1 MRSLRFAWLSL
12 VRQPGRTLL
21 GVLGVA
27 ATGALL
33 FDMLLLANGLVV
45 AMEDLLDDAGFD
57 VRVTA
62 MDGIPFG
69 GPRLREAS
77 TAVAA
82 IAVLPEVAQAVP
94 MRLGDATVDGPDD
107 PGDPG
112 DPDDPDGAVGPEG
125 AERGVTVIGAPAGAN
140 AGWTLVEGRRLDDV
154 EAESVRPVL
163 VNAAF
168 AEATGT
174 APGDGVT
181 LRGDCGGGRAVA
193 PAIAFRVNGI
203 AAFSFDSASELT
215 TAMSLADLADLCGDV
230 DPDEAEMIL
239 VTSRAG
245 AGAGATA
252 GADAAARAIRR
263 SLPEVFVATNAELV
277 DRFQQQG
284 NDYFRQISSVLAS
297 VTLFFALLLVTTLLT
312 VSVNQRLAEVA
323 TLRALGFSR
332 RRIATDL
339 LAESVA
345 IVGAGGLLALP
356 LGAALAVWLD
366 GILRSMPGMPAGLH
380 FFVFQPRALVLHLAL
395 LAATAV
401 LAALYPM
408 HLATRL
414 PIAATLREEVV
425 G

>member
-1 MRSLRFAWLSL
+1 MRSLRFTWLGL

-62 MDGIPFG
+62 MEGIPFG
-69 GPRLREAS
+69 GPRLRDAS
-77 TAVAA
+77 IAVEA
-82 IAVLPEVAQAVP
+82 IAGLPEVAQAVP
-94 MRLGDATVDGPDD
+94 MRLGDATVGG

-112 DPDDPDGAVGPEG
+112 DPGGPGGPGGAD
-125 AERGVTVIGAPAGAN
+125 RDVTVIGAPAGSN

-154 EAESVRPVL
+154 EEPSVRPVL

-168 AEATGT
+168 ARATGT
-174 APGDGVT
+174 APGVGVT
-181 LRGDCGGGRAVA
+181 LRGDCGGGSAAA
-193 PAIAFRVNGI
+193 PPVAFRVTGV
-203 AAFSFDSASELT
+203 ATFSFDSAAELT
-215 TAMSLADLADLCGDV
+215 AAMTLADLADLCGDV
-230 DPDEAEMIL
+230 DPDEAEMVL
-239 VTSRAG
+239 VTSQPAAG
-245 AGAGATA
+245 A
-252 GADAAARAIRR
+252 AAAAGAIRR
-263 SLPEVFVATNAELV
+263 RLPEVFVATNAELV
-277 DRFQQQG
+277 DRFQQEG
-284 NDYFRQISSVLAS
+284 NGYFQQISSVLAS

-345 IVGAGGLLALP
+345 IVGAGGLLAVP
-356 LGAALAVWLD
+356 LGAGLAFWLD
-366 GILRSMPGMPAGLH
+366 GILRSMPGMPSGLH
-380 FFVFQPRALVLHLAL
+380 FFVFQPRALVLHVGL
-395 LAATAV
+395 LGATAV

-425 G
+425 S

>member
-1 MRSLRFAWLSL
+1 MRSLRFAWLGL

-45 AMEDLLDDAGFD
+45 AMEDLLDEAGFD

-69 GPRLREAS
+69 GPRLRDAS

-82 IAVLPEVAQAVP
+82 IAVLPEVARAVP
-94 MRLGDATVDGPDD
+94 MRLGDATVGGPDSAD
-107 PGDPG
+107 RD
-112 DPDDPDGAVGPEG
+112 
-125 AERGVTVIGAPAGAN
+125 VTVIGAPAGAN
-140 AGWTLVEGRRLDDV
+140 AGWTLVEGRRLDHV
-154 EAESVRPVL
+154 EAPSARPVL

-168 AEATGT
+168 VEASGT

-181 LRGDCGGGRAVA
+181 LRGDCGGGRAAA
-193 PAIAFRVNGI
+193 PAMAFRVNGI

-215 TAMSLADLADLCGDV
+215 AAMSLTDLADLCGDV

-239 VTSRAG
+239 VTSHAVAG
-245 AGAGATA
+245 AGAPA

-263 SLPEVFVATNAELV
+263 RLPEVFVATNAELV
-277 DRFQQQG
+277 DRFQQEG
-284 NDYFRQISSVLAS
+284 NGYFRQISSVLAS

-356 LGAALAVWLD
+356 LGGALAVWLD
-366 GILRSMPGMPAGLH
+366 GILRSMPGMPDGLH
-380 FFVFQPRALVLHLAL
+380 FFVFQARALALHAGL

-425 G
+425 S

>member
-45 AMEDLLDDAGFD
+45 AMEDLLDEAGFD

-94 MRLGDATVDGPDD
+94 MRLGDATIGGPDGTD
-107 PGDPG
+107 R
-112 DPDDPDGAVGPEG
+112 PDGAD
-125 AERGVTVIGAPAGAN
+125 RGVTVIGAPAGAN

-154 EAESVRPVL
+154 EAGAVRPVL

-168 AEATGT
+168 AEAGGLS
-174 APGDGVT
+174 PGDGVT

-193 PAIAFRVNGI
+193 PAIAFRVNGV

-215 TAMSLADLADLCGDV
+215 AAMTLADLADLCGDV

-239 VTSRAG
+239 VTSRAV

-263 SLPEVFVATNAELV
+263 SLPEVFVSTNAELV
-277 DRFQQQG
+277 DRFQQAG

-356 LGAALAVWLD
+356 FGGALAVWLD

-380 FFVFQPRALVLHLAL
+380 FFVFQPRALVLHLGL

-425 G
+425 S

>member
-1 MRSLRFAWLSL
+1 MSSLRFAWLGL

-33 FDMLLLANGLVV
+33 FDMLLLANGLIV
-45 AMEDLLDDAGFD
+45 AMEDLLDEAGFD

-62 MDGIPFG
+62 MEGIPFG
-69 GPRLREAS
+69 GPRLRGAS

-82 IAVLPEVAQAVP
+82 IVVLPEVAQAVP
-94 MRLGDATVDGPDD
+94 MRLGDATVGGPA
-107 PGDPG
+107 
-112 DPDDPDGAVGPEG
+112 GAD
-125 AERGVTVIGAPAGAN
+125 RDVTVIGAPAGSN

-154 EAESVRPVL
+154 APPSIRPVL

-168 AEATGT
+168 ARTNGT
-174 APGDGVT
+174 SPGDGVT
-181 LRGDCGGGRAVA
+181 LRGDCGAGRAAA
-193 PAIAFRVNGI
+193 PPVAFRVTGI
-203 AAFSFDSASELT
+203 AAFSFDSAAELT
-215 TAMSLADLADLCGDV
+215 AAMSLADLADLCGDI
-230 DPDEAEMIL
+230 DPDEAEMVL
-239 VTSRAG
+239 VTSQPAVG
-245 AGAGATA
+245 
-252 GADAAARAIRR
+252 AAAAAHAIRR
-263 SLPEVFVATNAELV
+263 RLPEVFVATNAELV
-277 DRFQQQG
+277 DRFQQEG
-284 NDYFRQISSVLAS
+284 NGYFRQISSVLAS

-345 IVGAGGLLALP
+345 IVGAGGALALP
-356 LGAALAVWLD
+356 LGAGLAVWLD
-366 GILRSMPGMPAGLH
+366 GILRSMPGMPDGLH
-380 FFVFQPRALVLHLAL
+380 FFVFQPRALALHAGL
-395 LAATAV
+395 LGATAV

-425 G
+425 S

>member
-94 MRLGDATVDGPDD
+94 MRLGDATVGGPDST
-107 PGDPG
+107 
-112 DPDDPDGAVGPEG
+112 
-125 AERGVTVIGAPAGAN
+125 ERDVTVIGAPAGAN

-154 EAESVRPVL
+154 EAESGRRVL

-168 AEATGT
+168 AEAGGLS
-174 APGDGVT
+174 PGGGVT

-203 AAFSFDSASELT
+203 ATFSFDSASELT
-215 TAMSLADLADLCGDV
+215 AAMSLADLADLCGDV

-239 VTSRAG
+239 VTSRAV

-252 GADAAARAIRR
+252 GADAAAGAIRER
-263 SLPEVFVATNAELV
+263 LPEVFVATNAELV
-277 DRFQQQG
+277 DRFQQEG

-356 LGAALAVWLD
+356 LGGALAVWLD

-380 FFVFQPRALVLHLAL
+380 FFVFQPRALGLHLGL

-425 G
+425 S

>member
-1 MRSLRFAWLSL
+1 MRSAAFVWRSL

-45 AMEDLLDDAGFD
+45 AMEDLLDEAGFD

-62 MDGIPFG
+62 MEGIPFG
-69 GPRLREAS
+69 GPRLPDAS

-82 IAVLPEVAQAVP
+82 IAALPEVAQAVP
-94 MRLGDATVDGPDD
+94 MRLGDARVGRA
-107 PGDPG
+107 GDAG
-112 DPDDPDGAVGPEG
+112 RD
-125 AERGVTVIGAPAGAN
+125 VTVIGAPAGSN
-140 AGWTLVEGRRLDDV
+140 AGWTLVEGDRLD
-154 EAESVRPVL
+154 AAGSPSVRGVL
-163 VNAAF
+163 VNGAF
-168 AEATGT
+168 ARTNGA

-181 LRGDCGGGRAVA
+181 LRGDCGGGRAAA
-193 PAIAFRVNGI
+193 PPIAFRVAGV

-215 TAMSLADLADLCGDV
+215 AAMSLADLADLCGDV

-239 VTSRAG
+239 VTSRPA
-245 AGAGATA
+245 A
-252 GADAAARAIRR
+252 GADAAARAIRQR
-263 SLPEVFVATNAELV
+263 LPAVFVATNAELV
-277 DRFQQQG
+277 DRFQQEG
-284 NDYFRQISSVLAS
+284 NGYFRQISAVLAS

-339 LAESVA
+339 LAESAA

-356 LGAALAVWLD
+356 LGAALAAWLD
-366 GILRSMPGMPAGLH
+366 AILRSMPGMPAGLH
-380 FFVFQPRALVLHLAL
+380 FFVFQPRALALHAGL

-425 G
+425 S

>member
-1 MRSLRFAWLSL
+1 M
-12 VRQPGRTLL
+12 
-21 GVLGVA
+21 
-27 ATGALL
+27 
-33 FDMLLLANGLVV
+33 
-45 AMEDLLDDAGFD
+45 
-57 VRVTA
+57 
-62 MDGIPFG
+62 
-69 GPRLREAS
+69 
-77 TAVAA
+77 
-82 IAVLPEVAQAVP
+82 
-94 MRLGDATVDGPDD
+94 
-107 PGDPG
+107 
-112 DPDDPDGAVGPEG
+112 
-125 AERGVTVIGAPAGAN
+125 
-140 AGWTLVEGRRLDDV
+140 
-154 EAESVRPVL
+154 L

-168 AEATGT
+168 AEATRT
-174 APGDGVT
+174 SPGDGVT

-193 PAIAFRVNGI
+193 PAIAFRVNGV

-215 TAMSLADLADLCGDV
+215 AAMSLADLADLCGDI

-239 VTSRAG
+239 VTSHAAAG
-245 AGAGATA
+245 AATA
-252 GADAAARAIRR
+252 GADAAARAIRQR
-263 SLPEVFVATNAELV
+263 LPEVFVATNAELV

-380 FFVFQPRALVLHLAL
+380 FFVFQPRALVLHLGL

-425 G
+425 S

>member
-12 VRQPGRTLL
+12 VRQPVRTLL

-45 AMEDLLDDAGFD
+45 AMEDLLGDAGFD

-94 MRLGDATVDGPDD
+94 MRLGDATVGGPDSTD
-107 PGDPG
+107 RD
-112 DPDDPDGAVGPEG
+112 
-125 AERGVTVIGAPAGAN
+125 VTVIGAPAGAN

-154 EAESVRPVL
+154 EAGSGRPVL

-168 AEATGT
+168 AESGGLS
-174 APGDGVT
+174 PGDGVT

-193 PAIAFRVNGI
+193 PAIAFRLNGI

-215 TAMSLADLADLCGDV
+215 AAMSLADLADLCGDV

-239 VTSRAG
+239 VTSRAAGG
-245 AGAGATA
+245 AATA
-252 GADAAARAIRR
+252 GADAAAGAIRKR
-263 SLPEVFVATNAELV
+263 LPEVFVATNAELV
-277 DRFQQQG
+277 DRFQQEG

-356 LGAALAVWLD
+356 LGGALAVWLD

-425 G
+425 S

>member
-94 MRLGDATVDGPDD
+94 MRLGDATVGGGGPDSTD
-107 PGDPG
+107 R
-112 DPDDPDGAVGPEG
+112 PDVADRD
-125 AERGVTVIGAPAGAN
+125 VTVIGAPAGAN

-154 EAESVRPVL
+154 QAGSARPVL

-193 PAIAFRVNGI
+193 PARAFRVNGI

-215 TAMSLADLADLCGDV
+215 AAMSLADLADLCGDV

-239 VTSRAG
+239 VTSRAVT
-245 AGAGATA
+245 GAGATA

-277 DRFQQQG
+277 DRFQQEG

-380 FFVFQPRALVLHLAL
+380 FFVFQPGALVLHLAL

-425 G
+425 S

>member
-94 MRLGDATVDGPDD
+94 MRLGDATVGGPDSTD
-107 PGDPG
+107 RD
-112 DPDDPDGAVGPEG
+112 
-125 AERGVTVIGAPAGAN
+125 VTVIGAPAGAN

-154 EAESVRPVL
+154 EAESGRPVL

-168 AEATGT
+168 AQTGGLS
-174 APGDGVT
+174 PGDGVT

-193 PAIAFRVNGI
+193 PATAFRVNGI

-215 TAMSLADLADLCGDV
+215 AAMSLADLADLCGDV

-239 VTSRAG
+239 VTSRAAGG
-245 AGAGATA
+245 AATA
-252 GADAAARAIRR
+252 GADAAAGAIRQR
-263 SLPEVFVATNAELV
+263 LPEVFVATNAELV
-277 DRFQQQG
+277 DRFQQEG

-356 LGAALAVWLD
+356 LGGALAVWLD

-380 FFVFQPRALVLHLAL
+380 FFVFQPRALVLHLGL

-425 G
+425 S

>member
-1 MRSLRFAWLSL
+1 MRSLRFTWLGL

-57 VRVTA
+57 VRVTS
-62 MDGIPFG
+62 MEGIPFG
-69 GPRLREAS
+69 GPRLRDAS
-77 TAVAA
+77 SAVAA
-82 IAVLPEVAQAVP
+82 IAELPEVAQAVP
-94 MRLGDATVDGPDD
+94 MRLGDATVGGPGGPGSPGG
-107 PGDPG
+107 PGDPV
-112 DPDDPDGAVGPEG
+112 GAD
-125 AERGVTVIGAPAGAN
+125 RDVTVIGAPAGSN
-140 AGWTLVEGRRLDDV
+140 AGWTLVDGRRLDDV
-154 EAESVRPVL
+154 EEPSVRPML

-168 AEATGT
+168 ARANGT

-181 LRGDCGGGRAVA
+181 LRGDCGGGRAAA
-193 PAIAFRVNGI
+193 PAVAFRVTGV
-203 AAFSFDSASELT
+203 ATFSFDSAAELT
-215 TAMSLADLADLCGDV
+215 AAMSLADLADLCGDI
-230 DPDEAEMIL
+230 DPDEAEMVL
-239 VTSRAG
+239 VTSQPAAG
-245 AGAGATA
+245 AS
-252 GADAAARAIRR
+252 AAADAIRR
-263 SLPEVFVATNAELV
+263 RLPEVFVATNAELV
-277 DRFQQQG
+277 DRFQQEG
-284 NDYFRQISSVLAS
+284 NGYFQQISSVLAS

-332 RRIATDL
+332 RRVATDL

-345 IVGAGGLLALP
+345 IVGAGGLLAVP
-356 LGAALAVWLD
+356 LGAGLAFWLD
-366 GILRSMPGMPAGLH
+366 GILRSMPGMPSGLH
-380 FFVFQPRALVLHLAL
+380 FFVFQPRALVLHVGL
-395 LAATAV
+395 LGATAV

-425 G
+425 S

>member
-69 GPRLREAS
+69 GPRLRDAS
-77 TAVAA
+77 TAVTA
-82 IAVLPEVAQAVP
+82 ITVLPEVARAVP

-107 PGDPG
+107 PG
-112 DPDDPDGAVGPEG
+112 DPDGAVGPEG

-163 VNAAF
+163 VNSAF
-168 AEATGT
+168 AEAGGLS
-174 APGDGVT
+174 PGGDVT
-181 LRGDCGGGRAVA
+181 LRGDCGGGRAAA

-215 TAMSLADLADLCGDV
+215 AAMSLADLADLCGDV

-239 VTSRAG
+239 VTSRAV

-252 GADAAARAIRR
+252 GADAAARAIRQR
-263 SLPEVFVATNAELV
+263 LPEVFVATNAELV

-380 FFVFQPRALVLHLAL
+380 FFVFQPRALVLHLGL

-425 G
+425 S

>member
-1 MRSLRFAWLSL
+1 MRSLRFAWLGL

-45 AMEDLLDDAGFD
+45 AMEDLLDEAGFD

-94 MRLGDATVDGPDD
+94 MRLGDATIGGPDSAD
-107 PGDPG
+107 
-112 DPDDPDGAVGPEG
+112 
-125 AERGVTVIGAPAGAN
+125 RGVTVIGAPAGAN

-154 EAESVRPVL
+154 QAGSARPVL

-174 APGDGVT
+174 APGGGVT

-193 PAIAFRVNGI
+193 PAIGFRVNGV

-215 TAMSLADLADLCGDV
+215 AAMSLADLADLCGDV

-239 VTSRAG
+239 VTSRAV
-245 AGAGATA
+245 AGAGAPA

-277 DRFQQQG
+277 DRFQQEG

-356 LGAALAVWLD
+356 LGGALAVWLD
-366 GILRSMPGMPAGLH
+366 AILRSMPGMPAGLH

-425 G
+425 S

>member
-1 MRSLRFAWLSL
+1 
-12 VRQPGRTLL
+12 
-21 GVLGVA
+21 
-27 ATGALL
+27 
-33 FDMLLLANGLVV
+33 
-45 AMEDLLDDAGFD
+45 MEDLLDDAGFD

-94 MRLGDATVDGPDD
+94 MRLGDATVGGPDSTD
-107 PGDPG
+107 RD
-112 DPDDPDGAVGPEG
+112 
-125 AERGVTVIGAPAGAN
+125 VTVIAAPAGDN

-154 EAESVRPVL
+154 EAGSGRPML

-168 AEATGT
+168 AEAGGLS
-174 APGDGVT
+174 PGDGVT

-215 TAMSLADLADLCGDV
+215 AAMSLADLADLCGDV

-239 VTSRAG
+239 VTSRAAGG
-245 AGAGATA
+245 AATA
-252 GADAAARAIRR
+252 GADAAAGAIRR
-263 SLPEVFVATNAELV
+263 RLPEVFVATNAELV
-277 DRFQQQG
+277 DRFQQEG

-356 LGAALAVWLD
+356 LGGALAVWLD

-380 FFVFQPRALVLHLAL
+380 FFVFQPRALVLHLGL

-425 G
+425 S

>member
-1 MRSLRFAWLSL
+1 MRSLRFTWLGL

-62 MDGIPFG
+62 MEGIPFG

-82 IAVLPEVAQAVP
+82 IGGLPEVAQAVP
-94 MRLGDATVDGPDD
+94 MRLGDATVSGP
-107 PGDPG
+107 
-112 DPDDPDGAVGPEG
+112 
-125 AERGVTVIGAPAGAN
+125 RGVDREVTVIGAPAGAN

-154 EAESVRPVL
+154 EAPSVRPML

-168 AEATGT
+168 ARANGT

-181 LRGDCGGGRAVA
+181 LRGDCGGGRAAA
-193 PAIAFRVNGI
+193 PPVAFRVTGV
-203 AAFSFDSASELT
+203 ATFSFDSAAELT
-215 TAMSLADLADLCGDV
+215 AAMSLADLADLCGDV
-230 DPDEAEMIL
+230 DPDEAELVL
-239 VTSRAG
+239 VTSQPA
-245 AGAGATA
+245 A
-252 GADAAARAIRR
+252 GADAAAGAIRR
-263 SLPEVFVATNAELV
+263 QLPEVFVATNAELV
-277 DRFQQQG
+277 DRFQQEG
-284 NDYFRQISSVLAS
+284 NGYFRQISSVLAS

-345 IVGAGGLLALP
+345 IVGAGGLLAVP

-366 GILRSMPGMPAGLH
+366 GILRSMPGMPSGLH
-380 FFVFQPRALVLHLAL
+380 FFVFQPRALVLHAGL

-425 G
+425 S

>member
-94 MRLGDATVDGPDD
+94 MRLGDATVGGGGGPDSTD
-107 PGDPG
+107 R
-112 DPDDPDGAVGPEG
+112 PDVADRD
-125 AERGVTVIGAPAGAN
+125 VTVIGAPTGAN

-154 EAESVRPVL
+154 QAGSARPVL

-193 PAIAFRVNGI
+193 PAITFRVNGI

-215 TAMSLADLADLCGDV
+215 AAMSLADLADLCGDV

-239 VTSRAG
+239 VTSHAVT
-245 AGAGATA
+245 GAGATA

-277 DRFQQQG
+277 DRFQQEG

-425 G
+425 S

>member
-1 MRSLRFAWLSL
+1 MRSLRFTWLGL

-62 MDGIPFG
+62 MEGIPFG
-69 GPRLREAS
+69 GPRLRDAS
-77 TAVAA
+77 TAVEA
-82 IAVLPEVAQAVP
+82 IARLPEVAQAVP
-94 MRLGDATVDGPDD
+94 MRLGDATVGGPGGPGG

-112 DPDDPDGAVGPEG
+112 GAD
-125 AERGVTVIGAPAGAN
+125 RDVTVIGAPAGSN

-154 EAESVRPVL
+154 EEPSVRPML

-168 AEATGT
+168 ARANGT

-181 LRGDCGGGRAVA
+181 LRGDCGGGRAAA
-193 PAIAFRVNGI
+193 PAVAFRVTGV
-203 AAFSFDSASELT
+203 ATFSFDSAAELRA
-215 TAMSLADLADLCGDV
+215 AMTLADLADLCGDV
-230 DPDEAEMIL
+230 DPDEAEMVL
-239 VTSRAG
+239 VTSQPAAG
-245 AGAGATA
+245 A
-252 GADAAARAIRR
+252 AAAADAIRR
-263 SLPEVFVATNAELV
+263 RLPEVFVATNAELV
-277 DRFQQQG
+277 DRFQQEG
-284 NDYFRQISSVLAS
+284 NGYFQQISSVLAS

-356 LGAALAVWLD
+356 LGAGLAVWLD
-366 GILRSMPGMPAGLH
+366 GILRSMPGMPSGLH
-380 FFVFQPRALVLHLAL
+380 FFVFQPRALVLHVGL
-395 LAATAV
+395 LGATAV

-425 G
+425 S

>member
-94 MRLGDATVDGPDD
+94 MRLGDATVNGPDAAD
-107 PGDPG
+107 P
-112 DPDDPDGAVGPEG
+112 PDVADRPDVADHPDVTD
-125 AERGVTVIGAPAGAN
+125 RGVTVIGAPAGAN

-154 EAESVRPVL
+154 QAGSARPVL

-168 AEATGT
+168 AEATGA
-174 APGDGVT
+174 APGSGVT

-215 TAMSLADLADLCGDV
+215 AAMSLADLADLCGDV

-239 VTSRAG
+239 VTSHAAAG
-245 AGAGATA
+245 AATA
-252 GADAAARAIRR
+252 GADAAARAIRQR
-263 SLPEVFVATNAELV
+263 LPEVFVATNAELV

-425 G
+425 S

>member
-1 MRSLRFAWLSL
+1 MRSFGFTWRSL

-21 GVLGVA
+21 GMLGVA

-45 AMEDLLDDAGFD
+45 AMEDLLDEAGFD

-69 GPRLREAS
+69 GPRLRDAS

-94 MRLGDATVDGPDD
+94 MRLGDAKLAGPDGTD
-107 PGDPG
+107 
-112 DPDDPDGAVGPEG
+112 
-125 AERGVTVIGAPAGAN
+125 RSVTVIGAPTGAN
-140 AGWTLVEGRRLDDV
+140 AGWTLVAGRRLDDV
-154 EAESVRPVL
+154 DTASVRPLL

-168 AEATGT
+168 AQATGA

-181 LRGDCGGGRAVA
+181 LRGDCGGGTAAA
-193 PAIAFRVNGI
+193 PPVAFRVTGI
-203 AAFSFDSASELT
+203 AAFSFDGAAELT
-215 TAMSLADLADLCGDV
+215 AAMSLADLADVCGDG
-230 DPDEAEMIL
+230 DPDEAEMLL
-239 VTSRAG
+239 VTSRPA
-245 AGAGATA
+245 A

-263 SLPEVFVATNAELV
+263 RLPEVFVATNAELV
-277 DRFQQQG
+277 DRFQQEG
-284 NDYFRQISSVLAS
+284 NGYFRQISSVLAS
-297 VTLFFALLLVTTLLT
+297 VTLFFAFLLITTLLT
-312 VSVNQRLAEVA
+312 VSVNQRLAEIA

-345 IVGAGGLLALP
+345 IVGTGGVLALP
-356 LGAALAVWLD
+356 LGAALAAWLD
-366 GILRSMPGMPAGLH
+366 AILRSMPGMPAGLH
-380 FFVFQPRALVLHLAL
+380 FFVFQPRALVLHAGL
-395 LAATAV
+395 LGATAV

-408 HLATRL
+408 HLAARL

-425 G
+425 S

>member
-94 MRLGDATVDGPDD
+94 MRLGDATVGGPDSTD
-107 PGDPG
+107 RD
-112 DPDDPDGAVGPEG
+112 
-125 AERGVTVIGAPAGAN
+125 VTIIGAPAGAN

-154 EAESVRPVL
+154 EAEAVRAVL

-168 AEATGT
+168 AQANGT
-174 APGDGVT
+174 APGTGVT
-181 LRGDCGGGRAVA
+181 LRGDCGGGRAAA

-215 TAMSLADLADLCGDV
+215 AAMSLTDLADLCGDI
-230 DPDEAEMIL
+230 DADEAEMIL
-239 VTSRAG
+239 VTSHAA

-252 GADAAARAIRR
+252 GADAAARAIRQR
-263 SLPEVFVATNAELV
+263 LPEVFVATNAELV
-277 DRFQQQG
+277 DRFQREG

-356 LGAALAVWLD
+356 LGAGLAVWLD

-380 FFVFQPRALVLHLAL
+380 FFVFQPGALLLHLGL

-425 G
+425 S